1 MTAVTPLDSSIF
13 RAYDIRGVVGESLTE
28 AAVRQIGRAIGTV
41 AALQNEQRVIV
52 ARDGRLSS
60 PALCQALTEGLRA
73 AGRDVTDLGLAP
85 TPVLYFATHV
95 LNSRSGVII
104 TGSHNPVN
112 YNGVKVV
119 IAGHTLSGGEIQD
132 LRRRIEA
139 QDFASGRGSI
149 ETVDVVPRY
158 LERIVGDVRLARPL
172 KTVIDCGNG
181 AAGIAAPR
189 LFRALG
195 CEVSELFCDVDGT
208 FPNHHPD
215 PSRPENLKALIE
227 TVKREQADFGMAF
240 DGDGDR
246 LGVIDSDGRVIWPD
260 RQMMVFAAD
269 VLSREPGATILY
281 DVKCTRHLASQI
293 RKHGGKPLMW
303 KTGHSLMKAKL
314 KETGA
319 ALAGEM
325 SGHVFFGERWY
336 GFDDGLY
343 AGARMAEILSKDCR
357 PAAEV
362 FGELPDSINTPEL
375 NVALAE
381 GENFALID
389 KLQRLADFP
398 EAAITRIDGLR
409 VDFPDGFGLVRASNT
424 TPSLV
429 IRFEADDSEALRRIQ
444 QRFRELLLQ
453 VKPGMALPF

>member
-1 MTAVTPLDSSIF
+1 VTAVTPLDSSIF

-73 AGRDVTDLGLAP
+73 AGRDVTDLGLVP

-95 LNSRSGVII
+95 LNSRSGVMI
-104 TGSHNPVN
+104 TGSHNPAN

>member
-95 LNSRSGVII
+95 LNSRSGVMI
-104 TGSHNPVN
+104 TGSHNPAN

-227 TVKREQADFGMAF
+227 TVKREKADFGMAF